1 MSQQD
6 LSANSVLPDEAA
18 LRWEGKGNI
27 IQDSIPDSEE
37 LLGNGLMS
45 GYLER
50 KGSAATHP
58 YDY

>member
-18 LRWEGKGNI
+18 LRWEGKGNVI
-27 IQDSIPDSEE
+27 PNSIPNDEE
-37 LLGNGLMS
+37 LSGNGLMS
-45 GYLER
+45 RYHER
-50 KGSAATHP
+50 KGTAATHP